1 MATKRMTSTR
11 QKAAALAYFL
21 AFIACIPLA
30 NWMIG
35 NVGTACAPPHGPC
48 LVPVAPWGPDGHPL
62 MAPSGVLMIGLALVL
77 RDMVQRRLGRAV
89 GLAAIVAGAAL
100 SGAIAPPQ
108 LVFASTMAFLL
119 SELADFAVY
128 TPLQS
133 RGLVLAVLAEQR
145 GRPDRRQHP
154 VPVAGLRQP
163 RIPRRPDRR
172 QALDG
177 GCFAAVHSLD
187 QEAGDRQASR
197 PDLGRHRS
205 PAESLGLHAG
215 HRPFLIAR
223 PLPWGK
229 SSMFKS
235 ILAVSEGGPD
245 AAMSFKL
252 AARVAGMFDGTVDAL
267 HLPVGPAGG
276 MAGGLAMSG
285 EAMPLI
291 MNLDD
296 ERLEERAAQSER
308 AYKEIVAPVKG
319 ATYTAA
325 KTATLDTLVAMGRCA
340 DLLVLGRPGA
350 DPENV
355 APATVEA
362 AIHECAR
369 AVMIA
374 PPNAG
379 EGPFGSVIV
388 AWNGSFQA
396 ARAVEYSLPF
406 LAKASLITIL
416 VAGNTPDDVGAP
428 YLARN
433 LGRHGLKTTIDAID
447 PGAVSGRARGRA
459 LLDYTHGK
467 GADLLVMGAY
477 GRGQV
482 MSFLGFGGATGKV
495 ISSCRVPLLMAH

>member
-1 MATKRMTSTR
+1 
-11 QKAAALAYFL
+11 
-21 AFIACIPLA
+21 
-30 NWMIG
+30 
-35 NVGTACAPPHGPC
+35 
-48 LVPVAPWGPDGHPL
+48 
-62 MAPSGVLMIGLALVL
+62 
-77 RDMVQRRLGRAV
+77 
-89 GLAAIVAGAAL
+89 
-100 SGAIAPPQ
+100 
-108 LVFASTMAFLL
+108 
-119 SELADFAVY
+119 
-128 TPLQS
+128 
-133 RGLVLAVLAEQR
+133 
-145 GRPDRRQHP
+145 
-154 VPVAGLRQP
+154 
-163 RIPRRPDRR
+163 
-172 QALDG
+172 
-177 GCFAAVHSLD
+177 
-187 QEAGDRQASR
+187 
-197 PDLGRHRS
+197 
-205 PAESLGLHAG
+205 
-215 HRPFLIAR
+215 
-223 PLPWGK
+223 
-229 SSMFKS
+229 MFKS

-245 AAMSFKL
+245 AGMSFKL
-252 AARVAGMFDGTVDAL
+252 AARVAGLFDGTVDAL

-276 MAGGLAMSG
+276 MVGGLAMSG

-291 MNLDD
+291 MNIDD
-296 ERLEERAAQSER
+296 ERLEARAKESER
-308 AYKEIVAPVKG
+308 IYSEVIAPVKG

-325 KTATLDTLVAMGRCA
+325 KTATLDTLVAMGRCS

-362 AIHECAR
+362 AIYECAR

-374 PPNAG
+374 PPSPGNG
-379 EGPFGSVIV
+379 DFGNVIV

-406 LAKASLITIL
+406 LAKASAITIL
-416 VAGNTPDDVGAP
+416 VVGSTPDDVGAA

-482 MSFLGFGGATGKV
+482 LSFLGMGGATGKV

>member
-1 MATKRMTSTR
+1 M
-11 QKAAALAYFL
+11 L
-21 AFIACIPLA
+21 
-30 NWMIG
+30 
-35 NVGTACAPPHGPC
+35 
-48 LVPVAPWGPDGHPL
+48 
-62 MAPSGVLMIGLALVL
+62 
-77 RDMVQRRLGRAV
+77 
-89 GLAAIVAGAAL
+89 
-100 SGAIAPPQ
+100 
-108 LVFASTMAFLL
+108 
-119 SELADFAVY
+119 
-128 TPLQS
+128 
-133 RGLVLAVLAEQR
+133 
-145 GRPDRRQHP
+145 
-154 VPVAGLRQP
+154 
-163 RIPRRPDRR
+163 
-172 QALDG
+172 
-177 GCFAAVHSLD
+177 
-187 QEAGDRQASR
+187 
-197 PDLGRHRS
+197 
-205 PAESLGLHAG
+205 
-215 HRPFLIAR
+215 
-223 PLPWGK
+223 
-229 SSMFKS
+229 KS

-252 AARVAGMFDGTVDAL
+252 AARVAGIFEGAVDAL

-291 MNLDD
+291 MDLDD
-296 ERLEERAAQSER
+296 ERLEARAAESER
-308 AYKEIVAPVKG
+308 AYKAIVAPVNG

-362 AIHECAR
+362 AVHECAR
-369 AVMIA
+369 PVMIA

-379 EGPFGSVIV
+379 EGGFGSVIV

-396 ARAVEYSLPF
+396 ARALEYAMPF
-406 LAKASLITIL
+406 LEHATKVTLLIVGTK
-416 VAGNTPDDVGAP
+416 PDDVGAS

-433 LGRHGLKTTIDAID
+433 LGRAGVNPTIDAID

-459 LLDYTHGK
+459 LLGYTHDK

-482 MSFLGFGGATGKV
+482 LSFLGLGGATGKV